1 MCITRQKLNIHIE
14 IPQRYFYIFNLKLL
28 NMAKPATEIQSKHK
42 QISEVDFNCIFREH
56 VKKEKRHA
64 ILNENFDFNP
74 KKLFAVTEKPT
85 KAAKFETGDVEQLRT
100 KLETLSKIP
109 KQKFKYAMTSN

>member
-1 MCITRQKLNIHIE
+1 
-14 IPQRYFYIFNLKLL
+14 
-28 NMAKPATEIQSKHK
+28 MAKPATEIQSKHK